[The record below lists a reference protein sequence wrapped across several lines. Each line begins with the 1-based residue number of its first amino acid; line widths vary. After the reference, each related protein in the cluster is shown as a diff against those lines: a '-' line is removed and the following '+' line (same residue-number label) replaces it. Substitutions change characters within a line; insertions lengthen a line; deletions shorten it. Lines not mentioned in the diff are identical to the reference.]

1 MKEKET
7 SYALQAANLDPMFLW
22 HLLGMLSVKDEDWL
36 EAAALEY
43 MEIHHKDTLKAGQ
56 NPDSPLTHHSN

>member
-1 MKEKET
+1 MKTNET
-7 SYALQAANLDPMFLW
+7 SYARQAANLDPMFLW

-43 MEIHHKDTLKAGQ
+43 MEIYHKDTLKAGQ

>member
-1 MKEKET
+1 MKTNET
-7 SYALQAANLDPMFLW
+7 SYARQAANLDPMFLW

-43 MEIHHKDTLKAGQ
+43 MEIPHKDTLKAGQ

>member
-1 MKEKET
+1 MKTNET
-7 SYALQAANLDPMFLW
+7 SYARQAANLDPMFLW